1 MDEVPDWS
9 KIVKYLQLAL
19 MLQTTSLS
27 HLYDIT
33 KKNSSLG
40 FIHGQLKSH
49 FKGGSQGVKR

>member
-40 FIHGQLKSH
+40 FIHGHLKRH
-49 FKGGSQGVKR
+49 FKGGPKD